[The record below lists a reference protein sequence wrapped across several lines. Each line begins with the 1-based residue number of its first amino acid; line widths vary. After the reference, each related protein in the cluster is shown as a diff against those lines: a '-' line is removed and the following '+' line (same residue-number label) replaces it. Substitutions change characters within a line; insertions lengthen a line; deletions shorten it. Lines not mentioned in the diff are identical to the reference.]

1 MPQNYRRGAVR
12 PGRNVRKTSGYYRPQ
27 KRQSKLE
34 ALTERIK
41 KLPRRFLILTGSCL
55 LLLVLLISM
64 ITLFNDKAGTAPT
77 GSGSKAR
84 TPVPT
89 ATAIDPTVTLP
100 PRAAALLIPEVTPEA
115 VPVRDLSFGAKD
127 VHFKERQINQP
138 ALFGNELFYSAGT
151 GDINSGHVFTKM
163 FLYNLDTG
171 EEEQVSA
178 PMITKGEY
186 YETQLN
192 KDWLVWVLTDGGI
205 HSQIY
210 MKNRHS
216 DNAPFRLREC
226 THGKPK
232 LRLAGDTLIWMEP
245 VNDTSDQLMMT
256 NLNEQEVILL
266 DSFSQF
272 ATYGVSAPCIFD
284 EPVEPGGTIV
294 PGSEE
299 SPTASPTPTPSPTP
313 AVSETSSEEGEEN
326 DSDANPDETNN
337 TTVVWAGPD
346 SSQTP
351 EQAQAEGEHSAIF
364 WVKLGEGVSYDQE
377 NKIRKNAYLP
387 GTYVHEPLYNG
398 TYFAWVD
405 GNYAPRQSLYIGKPN
420 ETPIKIDD
428 SVTTYSLGDDIL
440 VYGKGMQIWVYI
452 ISTGEYCRLTSGKE
466 EGKTP
471 LASGNAV
478 VWSVWTTDLTG
489 DVMRYKLLTDR
500 DLGAGGE

>member
-12 PGRNVRKTSGYYRPQ
+12 PGRNVRKTSGYYRPP

-34 ALTERIK
+34 LLMERIK
-41 KLPRRFLILTGSCL
+41 KLPRRFLIITGSCL
-55 LLLVLLISM
+55 LLLILLISM
-64 ITLFNDKAGTAPT
+64 FALFSDKAGTAPT
-77 GSGSKAR
+77 GSGGSKTK
-84 TPVPT
+84 TPAPT
-89 ATAIDPTVTLP
+89 ATAMDPSVTLP
-100 PRAAALLIPEVTPEA
+100 PRAAALLVPEVTPEG

-127 VHFKERQINQP
+127 IHFKERQINQP
-138 ALFGNELFYSAGT
+138 ALYDNELFYSAGT
-151 GDINSGHVFTKM
+151 GDINSGNVFKKM
-163 FLYNLDTG
+163 YLYNLDTG

-210 MKNRHS
+210 MKNRNTDS
-216 DNAPFRLREC
+216 APFKLREC
-226 THGKPK
+226 AHGKPK

-256 NLNEQEVILL
+256 NLNEQEVIPLAN
-266 DSFSQF
+266 FSQF
-272 ATYGVSAPCIFD
+272 ATYGVSAPCIYD
-284 EPVEPGGTIV
+284 EPDEAGGTAG
-294 PGSEE
+294 PAPES
-299 SPTASPTPTPSPTP
+299 SPTVSPTP
-313 AVSETSSEEGEEN
+313 APEVSATSSHDGDESGSGE
-326 DSDANPDETNN
+326 NPAARNN

-346 SSQTP
+346 TGQTP

-364 WVKLGEGVSYDQE
+364 WVKLGEGVTYDE
-377 NKIRKNAYLP
+377 KGEIRKNTYLP

-420 ETPIKIDD
+420 EAPIKIDD

-440 VYGKGMQIWVYI
+440 VYGKDKQIWVYI

-471 LASGNAV
+471 LASGNGV
-478 VWSVWTTDLTG
+478 VWSVWTKDITG
-489 DVMRYKLLTDR
+489 DVMRYKLLTGR
-500 DLGAGGE
+500 DLGTGGE